1 MFVQDDVIFKCGF
14 VCFLKNNGVYS
25 GLQHALLLLR
35 ATVFGCRPCRLFE
48 QTGSEETKVNKEMFW
63 PFGDHGV
70 LKTRSI
76 FLENEFL
83 EQLP

>member
-14 VCFLKNNGVYS
+14 FFFFSFLNNGVYS

-35 ATVFGCRPCRLFE
+35 AAVFGCRPCRLFE

-63 PFGDHGV
+63 PFGVHGV

-76 FLENEFL
+76 FLEN
-83 EQLP
+83 